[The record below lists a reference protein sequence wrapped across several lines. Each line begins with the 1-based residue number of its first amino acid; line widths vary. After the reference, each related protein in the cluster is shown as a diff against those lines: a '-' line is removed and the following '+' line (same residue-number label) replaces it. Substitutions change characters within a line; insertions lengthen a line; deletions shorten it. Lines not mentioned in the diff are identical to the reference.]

1 MSTWIYCLWGPF
13 MSQHMYFSR
22 KSQTPCRSATP
33 RHPGLGEHWAF
44 PCRYDTNI
52 GALYSNARRP
62 PVRPPAS
69 PLLLLSFKSQRVWV
83 QNKSINTCTKGMY
96 KSFKEKSINY
106 TSTCSIS
113 HPSINQRFLNI
124 WKSCISQQPIHFVNS
139 EIPTILCVFKLPVN
153 ITIETRT
160 RVFKLCV
167 VFEST
172 SSCFNLLGKYPTCH
186 TYTATHTQAML
197 MFQNH
202 RTSHHVSRKQDIR
215 CRKPG
220 CPKGRK
226 LLSMR
231 LWVGLV
237 KIIEHCMLEKNMIF

>member
-113 HPSINQRFLNI
+113 HPSINPRFLNI
-124 WKSCISQQPIHFVNS
+124 WRSCISQQPIHFVNS
-139 EIPTILCVFKLPVN
+139 EIPTILCVFKLRVN
-153 ITIETRT
+153 ITIETCT

-167 VFEST
+167 FFWKCIILFQSVGKVSHLPHLHSDT
-172 SSCFNLLGKYPTCH
+172 HKQCWCFKIIKHLI
-186 TYTATHTQAML
+186 
-197 MFQNH
+197 MFQE
-202 RTSHHVSRKQDIR
+202 SRISDVGNQDVLR
-215 CRKPG
+215 DASC
-220 CPKGRK
+220 
-226 LLSMR
+226 
-231 LWVGLV
+231 
-237 KIIEHCMLEKNMIF
+237 